1 MIIASVVVVG
11 ITIHFIKKNRLEKR
25 LISISDAG
33 YETAYNILSPLKSKR
48 LKKVDSIRLNLSVG
62 FPVFAVLPPADLL

>member
-1 MIIASVVVVG
+1 MKTYKLTIIIASVIVVG

-33 YETAYNILSPLKSKR
+33 YETAYDILSPLKSKR
-48 LKKVDSIRLNLSVG
+48 LKKS
-62 FPVFAVLPPADLL
+62 